1 MLLAIDIGNTHIDL
15 GLFGD
20 EKLLSHEKYPTG
32 PPGDLPNLPTLLAS
46 PPPRG
51 AVVGSVV
58 AGLGDAYTEMCR
70 KFLHGPVLQ
79 VRGSS
84 DWGLQID
91 YDNPDKVGVDRLA
104 AAAAAH
110 SLSAERQAVIVVD
123 AGTAL
128 TVDAVD
134 AKGTFL
140 GGSIA
145 PGLSMG
151 IQALSDG
158 TSLLSATEL
167 SITAPL
173 LGKNTAAGLSSGALY
188 GTAAL
193 VEGLCMRITEK
204 LATPTSIFLTGGDS
218 SLLHPHIARIDI
230 WDPDLV
236 LRGLALAYK
245 RYAS

>member
-15 GLFGD
+15 GLFGN

-32 PPGDLPNLPTLLAS
+32 PPDDLPNLPTLLAS
-46 PPPRG
+46 PPPRE

-58 AGLGDAYTEMCR
+58 AGLGDAYAEMCR
-70 KFLHGPVLQ
+70 KFLRCPVLQ

-91 YDNPDKVGVDRLA
+91 YHDPDKVGVDRLA
-104 AAAAAH
+104 TAAAAH
-110 SLSAERQAVIVVD
+110 SLSAEGQAAIVVD

-140 GGSIA
+140 GGAIA
-145 PGLSMG
+145 PGLHMG
-151 IQALSDG
+151 IQALSDD
-158 TSLLSATEL
+158 TSLLSPTEL
-167 SITAPL
+167 SPTAPL
-173 LGKNTAAGLSSGALY
+173 IGKNTAAGLSSGALY

-204 LATPTSIFLTGGDS
+204 LETPTSTFLTGGDS

-230 WDPDLV
+230 WDPGLV
-236 LRGLALAYK
+236 LRGLELAYR